1 MEAFL
6 TTHAAYTVRR
16 QWSSVRKSLR
26 DDESADVK
34 HHVDS
39 IVQGART
46 SFHFYVLAALAS
58 RGTAANR
65 QLFYLSLVM
74 RHKGLSRSGLQLL
87 SGMNL
92 GLPPRS
98 FDPELVA
105 HEQECALERR
115 YLLVHV
121 VWLHL
126 VFSFSVIS
134 RTIMESKIV
143 VMWVD
148 NFSKCH
154 AVALQGIASG
164 AFRDCNWTGQAI
176 KVYQGPDVSVD
187 IDSFPAMPDHIFDT
201 GTASIVRRRIRTL
214 CKQKWKYLQQSWV
227 ERFKVNTVPVKPVV
241 DPLAFPNLH
250 RILNESRDGLRNFH
264 PMAIM
269 PQNIGS
275 NRGLMLILKHIS
287 DSRSNASGF
296 QFLCADCNIFMRIM
310 KVMSDHV

>member
-1 MEAFL
+1 M
-6 TTHAAYTVRR
+6 RR

-34 HHVDS
+34 HQVDS

-126 VFSFSVIS
+126 VFYFSVIS

-164 AFRDCNWTGQAI
+164 AFRDCN
-176 KVYQGPDVSVD
+176 
-187 IDSFPAMPDHIFDT
+187 
-201 GTASIVRRRIRTL
+201 
-214 CKQKWKYLQQSWV
+214 
-227 ERFKVNTVPVKPVV
+227 
-241 DPLAFPNLH
+241 
-250 RILNESRDGLRNFH
+250 
-264 PMAIM
+264 
-269 PQNIGS
+269 
-275 NRGLMLILKHIS
+275 
-287 DSRSNASGF
+287 
-296 QFLCADCNIFMRIM
+296 
-310 KVMSDHV
+310 

>member
-16 QWSSVRKSLR
+16 HTWSSVRKSLR

-39 IVQGART
+39 IVQGARN

-65 QLFYLSLVM
+65 QLFYVSLVM

-121 VWLHL
+121 V
-126 VFSFSVIS
+126 
-134 RTIMESKIV
+134 
-143 VMWVD
+143 
-148 NFSKCH
+148 
-154 AVALQGIASG
+154 
-164 AFRDCNWTGQAI
+164 
-176 KVYQGPDVSVD
+176 
-187 IDSFPAMPDHIFDT
+187 
-201 GTASIVRRRIRTL
+201 
-214 CKQKWKYLQQSWV
+214 
-227 ERFKVNTVPVKPVV
+227 
-241 DPLAFPNLH
+241 
-250 RILNESRDGLRNFH
+250 
-264 PMAIM
+264 
-269 PQNIGS
+269 
-275 NRGLMLILKHIS
+275 
-287 DSRSNASGF
+287 
-296 QFLCADCNIFMRIM
+296 
-310 KVMSDHV
+310 